1 MRIPISRIVKELN
14 IEAHQLRE
22 WEKRDWLGE
31 VIKDPRQNHQRVYT
45 EEQVERIELIAQ
57 SIQDQRAKG
66 IKRTDFEEV
75 EAKLLERF
83 GGEVKRMDTDLVV
96 APQSLNQIV
105 ELLMGQNQKI
115 SDLQQL
121 MEQQPKNQLPNPVD
135 HTEVLT
141 DMKNELKK
149 SQEREE
155 QLLAIVQQLQTDLDE
170 LKNAPA
176 KSKWKFW
183 GKD

>member
-1 MRIPISRIVKELN
+1 MRIPISRLVKELN
-14 IEAHQLRE
+14 LEAHQLRE

-31 VIKDPRQNHQRVYT
+31 VMKDPRQNHQRVYS
-45 EEQVERIELIAQ
+45 EEQVERIQLIAET
-57 SIQDQRAKG
+57 IQAQRAKG

-75 EAKLLERF
+75 EAKLLDRF
-83 GGEVKRMDTDLVV
+83 GGEVKRIDTDLVV

-115 SDLQQL
+115 SELQQL
-121 MEQQPKNQLPNPVD
+121 MQQQPKQQLPDPVD
-135 HTEVLT
+135 HTEMLA

-170 LKNAPA
+170 LKKASA